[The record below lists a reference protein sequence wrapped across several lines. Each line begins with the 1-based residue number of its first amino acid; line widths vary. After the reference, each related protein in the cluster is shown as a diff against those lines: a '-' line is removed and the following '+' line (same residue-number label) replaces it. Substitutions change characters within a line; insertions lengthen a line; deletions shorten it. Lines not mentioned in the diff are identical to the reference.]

1 MAPYSTGLTIFVVYV
16 PLVMNLIFAGVAIF
30 LFFRIR
36 NKATAIFAIGAVLAN
51 VGPLTIVVLFRD
63 GSGQNIQ
70 ILFSAV
76 GSALQAGGLFWYV
89 LSLRK
94 PNAIDRSSGKA

>member
-1 MAPYSTGLTIFVVYV
+1 MATYSTGLMIFIVYV
-16 PLVMNLIFAGVAIF
+16 PFVMNLIFAGVAVF
-30 LFFRIR
+30 LFARIR
-36 NKATAIFAIGAVLAN
+36 NKTTAIFAIGAVLAN
-51 VGPLTIVVLFRD
+51 AGPLATAILFRD

-94 PNAIDRSSGKA
+94 AIERSSGNG